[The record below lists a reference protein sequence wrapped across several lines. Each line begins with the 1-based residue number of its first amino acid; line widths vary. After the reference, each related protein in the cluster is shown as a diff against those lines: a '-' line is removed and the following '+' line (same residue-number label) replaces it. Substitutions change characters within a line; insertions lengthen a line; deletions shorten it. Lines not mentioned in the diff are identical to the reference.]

1 MKLKYIGS
9 DSCCGLKN
17 GVVYECHVQD
27 IIDEY
32 GISFIQLRVI
42 EFPKHIIILYTSFD
56 TLLQNWE
63 ELK

>member
-1 MKLKYIGS
+1 MKLKYIGRN
-9 DSCCGLKN
+9 DDRGLKN

-42 EFPKHIIILYTSFD
+42 EFPKHTIILYTSFD
-56 TLLQNWE
+56 TLFQNWE